1 MTTSAAP
8 TSEPEE
14 PMDVLQ
20 QVVDGI
26 TSGSIY
32 GAVALALVL
41 VYRSTGLINF
51 AQGQLAA
58 VSAYLAFSLT
68 KSGLPVVAAIIVATV
83 ASAALGAGL
92 ERTLIRRFERAD
104 HLVTI
109 VVTVALLICGN
120 GLISL
125 FWGADLKPFPA
136 IFPSRNLSVGGLHF
150 TASDVGTVVVL
161 LCVIGLVDLLF
172 QRTRFGL
179 ALRAVALNRESSAQ
193 SGLPVGRLLMA
204 GWGIAALIGSVAGC
218 LVAPTISLQPGMMDG
233 VLVYALAA
241 AILGGLDSPVGAI
254 VAAWLIGITQ
264 NLAGAYVDFIGS
276 DLQIVVPLVLM
287 ILVLLVRP
295 QGLFGRKE
303 VQRV

>member
-92 ERTLIRRFERAD
+92 ERTLIRRFEGAD

-150 TASDVGTVVVL
+150 TVSDVGTVVVL

-287 ILVLLVRP
+287 VLVLLVRP

>member
-1 MTTSAAP
+1 MN
-8 TSEPEE
+8 
-14 PMDVLQ
+14 VLQ

-58 VSAYLAFSLT
+58 VSAYIAFSLT

-150 TASDVGTVVVL
+150 TASDIGTVVVL

-254 VAAWLIGITQ
+254 AAAWLIGITQ

-287 ILVLLVRP
+287 VLVLLVRP

>member
-1 MTTSAAP
+1 MTMSAAL

-14 PMDVLQ
+14 LMHVLQ

-32 GAVALALVL
+32 GALALALVL

-51 AQGQLAA
+51 AQGQMAA
-58 VSAYLAFSLT
+58 VSAYVAYSLT
-68 KSGLPVVAAIIVATV
+68 RSGFPVVAAIVVAALV
-83 ASAALGAGL
+83 SAAMGAAL
-92 ERTLIRRFERAD
+92 ERALVRRFERAD

-109 VVTVALLICGN
+109 VVTVAILICGN

-136 IFPSRNLSVGGLHF
+136 IFPSRNLSLGDLRF
-150 TASDVGTVVVL
+150 TVSDVGTVVVL
-161 LCVIGLVDLLF
+161 LGVIAVVHLLF

-179 ALRAVALNRESSAQ
+179 AMRAVAENRESSAQ

-204 GWGIAALIGSVAGC
+204 GWGLAALIGSVAGC

-233 VLVYALAA
+233 ILVYALAA
-241 AILGGLDSPVGAI
+241 AVLGGLDSPLGAI

-276 DLQIVVPLVLM
+276 DLQIVVPLILM
-287 ILVLLVRP
+287 VVVLLVRP

>member
-150 TASDVGTVVVL
+150 TVSDVGTVVVL

-287 ILVLLVRP
+287 VLVLLVRP

>member
-14 PMDVLQ
+14 PMNVLQ

>member
-1 MTTSAAP
+1 MN
-8 TSEPEE
+8 
-14 PMDVLQ
+14 VLQ

-58 VSAYLAFSLT
+58 VSAYVAFSLT
-68 KSGLPVVAAIIVATV
+68 KFGLPVVAAIIVATV

-136 IFPSRNLSVGGLHF
+136 IFPNRNLSVGGLHF

-254 VAAWLIGITQ
+254 AAAWLIGITQ

-287 ILVLLVRP
+287 VLVLLVRP

>member
-179 ALRAVALNRESSAQ
+179 ALGAVALNRESSAQ